1 VSFLGEI
8 GLRPAEG
15 LAVALT
21 RHGNSTSRPHSYF
34 VSYEIVKK
42 YLTPAHSEG
51 LSLGAVILAGGTAG
65 IAMWSIA
72 IPPDVSFY
80 SFRVLP
86 GYLAL

>member
-1 VSFLGEI
+1 
-8 GLRPAEG
+8 
-15 LAVALT
+15 
-21 RHGNSTSRPHSYF
+21 
-34 VSYEIVKK
+34 VKK